1 MATLEISNSNNID
14 YIPLMK
20 ETLGQKIVPIK
31 PYLTH
36 TVSSGSNLA
45 FTIGGN
51 WRLNRGHTY
60 QVEVIFRPRGD
71 GQSTPDKCSSIGFI
85 TFWNDWANAYS
96 SIHYSARAYEE
107 RGRFVKLFYEFTSAY
122 DVQPQGTGLYFIINN
137 GWACGADNQTIDL
150 YYYRYQ
156 DMSNPAQI
164 DERGTKLQLMEV
176 ENGVD
181 GAKYFQFLCNQNLEG
196 KHHYFTE
203 LFSGKETD
211 YYPLN
216 VAFSPVDEGI
226 SCNLLSEGTNQP
238 ISMGNLY
245 KFRIGSF
252 QELTVNISGYNGGDT
267 VYSDVDFY
275 DSWTETTYDAYYDY
289 DRWYQKGLRYTY
301 ESTIQTEY
309 SIASRIY
316 VFFNGSQIYSGSYKN
331 SYTFKKAVKPGDSFY
346 IKIVSE
352 KGDEIIYNYGVYGQR
367 EEVKEVEK
375 TTGSGW
381 NKKTY
386 WEYKDDINNYVV
398 TKDSIDTAIRNG
410 STSYGYVTQAGD
422 GTLSNT
428 IGLGTKHASACNF
441 VTISTSTLKYDD
453 FVSTARR

>member
-1 MATLEISNSNNID
+1 MATLEISNSNNSD
-14 YIPLMK
+14 YISLMK

-36 TVSSGSNLA
+36 TVSSGSSLA
-45 FTIGGN
+45 FRIGGN

-85 TFWNDWANAYS
+85 THWNDWANIYG

-137 GWACGADNQTIDL
+137 AWSCGADNQTIDL

-164 DERGTKLQLMEV
+164 DERGIKLQLMEV

-211 YYPLN
+211 YYPIN

-245 KFRIGSF
+245 KFRIDSF
-252 QELTVNISGYNGGDT
+252 QELTVNISGYNGEDT
-267 VYSDVDFY
+267 V
-275 DSWTETTYDAYYDY
+275 
-289 DRWYQKGLRYTY
+289 
-301 ESTIQTEY
+301 QTEH
-309 SIASRIY
+309 SIASKIY
-316 VFFNGSQIYSGSYKN
+316 VFFNGTQIYSGSYKN

-352 KGDEIIYNYGVYGQR
+352 E
-367 EEVKEVEK
+367 
-375 TTGSGW
+375 
-381 NKKTY
+381 
-386 WEYKDDINNYVV
+386 
-398 TKDSIDTAIRNG
+398 
-410 STSYGYVTQAGD
+410 GD

-428 IGLGTKHASACNF
+428 TGLGTKHDSACNF

-453 FVSTARR
+453 FVSTAMR